1 MGKGNKLHLV
11 EKATASQSSTAGNG
25 LDADTARLAAIL
37 RQIAFR
43 ADDLIATVRKSGGDR
58 YQDSVRRLER
68 QLRRTQADLE
78 QLESAMSERAGSTL
92 RAVDTAARDHPY
104 AAAAASM
111 LMGAALGTLM
121 AVVLGRR

>member
-1 MGKGNKLHLV
+1 MNKGNKLHLV
-11 EKATASQSSTAGNG
+11 EKATANHGSATINP
-25 LDADTARLAAIL
+25 LDADVERLAAIL

-43 ADDLIATVRKSGGDR
+43 ADDLIHTVRTSGGDR
-58 YQDSVRRLER
+58 YQDAVRRLER

-78 QLESAMSERAGSTL
+78 ELETGISARAGGAL
-92 RAVDTAARDHPY
+92 RAMDTAARDHPY

-111 LMGAALGTLM
+111 LVGAAVVTLM